1 MVDLKHVGRFVNNGR
16 KCLVAYRTLP
26 GEADSCLVIQ
36 TESLPD
42 EQHNALIN
50 LVESPAAQTANE
62 FAEVLARSNF
72 PDGSIML
79 AKLHVDGKLSK
90 VPTDQIEMIPNF
102 QTRVLLSELNS
113 IIAAQLNVAIDDLAV
128 KSSTATKKDPN
139 VEIQEVGS
147 VHEMPAETADV
158 GKTTSASVNETAPEP
173 QTFESKDSE
182 AKYYRSQAD
191 RLAKQ
196 AAEFRRKAEELAPTK
211 KK

>member
-1 MVDLKHVGRFVNNGR
+1 MVDLKHVGRYVKSGR

-42 EQHNALIN
+42 DQHNALIN
-50 LVESPAAQTANE
+50 LVESPAAQSANE
-62 FAEVLARSNF
+62 FAEVLARTNF

-102 QTRVLLSELNS
+102 QTTVLLSELNS
-113 IIAAQLNVAIDDLAV
+113 MIAAQLNIAIDDLAI
-128 KSSTATKKDPN
+128 KSETPKKDPN
-139 VEIQEVGS
+139 VEIEEVGS
-147 VHEMPAETADV
+147 IHEMAPETADV
-158 GKTTSASVNETAPEP
+158 TKTTSASVNETAVE
-173 QTFESKDSE
+173 TKFESKESE

-196 AAEFRRKAEELAPTK
+196 AAEFRRKAEDLAPTK